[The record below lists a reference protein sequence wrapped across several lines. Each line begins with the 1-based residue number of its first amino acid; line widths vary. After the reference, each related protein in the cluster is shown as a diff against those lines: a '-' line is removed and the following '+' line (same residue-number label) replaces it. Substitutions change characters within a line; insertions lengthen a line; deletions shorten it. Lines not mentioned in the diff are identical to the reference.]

1 LGQGFGE
8 GRLEKT
14 KGTIATN
21 REPIPSNMAIR
32 NNEEK
37 TFSLIEL
44 GFAEL
49 AISPMGIPTKTVPTV
64 IPKAVA
70 FHIYEVCLFFRGNGY
85 PPCLFNL
92 SLPDKPKSTQCRKDY
107 PVMGRN
113 APYEA

>member
-70 FHIYEVCLFFRGNGY
+70 FHIYEVCLFLGVTATPHVFSA
-85 PPCLFNL
+85 FL
-92 SLPDKPKSTQCRKDY
+92 SPINPNRPIL
-107 PVMGRN
+107 VRN
-113 APYEA
+113 AP